1 MPSISATNFGQEG
14 ETLDQVL
21 EGLKLDTATP
31 IEPEAEEKE
40 NSSDSSTETN
50 QEAETQSSEGDK
62 KEDKTSEDTQDVKDE
77 PFHKRWKEQR
87 DKLERDFQ
95 AKLEYQSR
103 QFEEKLQAIKPVDS
117 LQTPEWV
124 KKIYGDSTEGV
135 EFYKNFKTQ
144 RDQELSQLEASILTK
159 QRLEA
164 ERTKQEE
171 QRWTGWVKEQ
181 LDVLKDEGKTFDQN
195 ELMKVATDYMPTDE
209 EGNISFQKS
218 YAIYEKLK
226 ASEAQPERQDARK
239 RLADAATASKSNST
253 EVSPKSYQTPETLRN
268 KGWGDY

>member
-14 ETLDQVL
+14 ETLNQVL
-21 EGLKLDTATP
+21 DGLKLDTATP

-40 NSSDSSTETN
+40 NSSDSSTEKN

-95 AKLEYQSR
+95 VKLEEQSK

-117 LQTPEWV
+117 IQTPEWV
-124 KKIYGDSTEGV
+124 KKIYGESAEGV
-135 EFYKNFKTQ
+135 EFYKNFKAE
-144 RDQELSQLEASILTK
+144 REQELSQFEANILAK
-159 QRLEA
+159 QRLEV
-164 ERTKQEE
+164 ERSRQEE

-181 LDVLKDEGKTFDQN
+181 LDSLKDDGKTFDQN

-209 EGNISFQKS
+209 EGNISFPKA
-218 YAIYEKLK
+218 YAIYERLK
-226 ASEAQPERQDARK
+226 ASEAQPEKQDARK

-253 EVSPKSYQTPETLRN
+253 EASPKSYQTPDTLRN
-268 KGWGDY
+268 KSWNDF